1 MPGPYGMRPARLLT
15 AISLFLAAALAAYG
29 QSAESLTI
37 YAASSLTDA
46 FEQLTAAFGK
56 QHPNAEIVINFAS
69 SSTLAA
75 QLIAG
80 APADVFASAAET
92 PMSLVTDSQRIGE
105 KTVKVFARNQ
115 LALIAPADNPADIHA
130 LQDLANE
137 NVLLVLAVAGAPIRT
152 YADAMLAAL
161 NDEYGA
167 DFSQRVL
174 DNLVSEE
181 SNVRQVTARVALG
194 EADAAIVYQTDAAAE
209 IGESL
214 ITIPIDPSFNQT
226 ASYPIAALSD
236 SPSSALAAMF
246 IEFVLS
252 DEGQMILRAYGF
264 CSPDIIDVDAL
275 TEAAPAP
282 TSEVD
287 DESQAKTAPCH

>member
-1 MPGPYGMRPARLLT
+1 MPGPYALRPGRLLT
-15 AISLFLAAALAAYG
+15 AISLFLITSLGAYG
-29 QSAESLTI
+29 QAAESLAV

-46 FEQLTAAFGK
+46 FEQLAAAFGEEYP
-56 QHPNAEIVINFAS
+56 HAEIVINFAS

-92 PMSLVTDSQRIGE
+92 PMSLVIDSRRIE
-105 KTVKVFARNQ
+105 AETAKIFARNQ
-115 LALIAPADNPADIHA
+115 LTLILPADNPAEIHA

-137 NVLLVLAVAGAPIRT
+137 NVLLVLAVAGTPIRT
-152 YADAMLAAL
+152 YANAMLAAL
-161 NDEYGA
+161 NDEYDA

-194 EADAAIVYQTDAAAE
+194 EADAAIVYQTDAVGE
-209 IGESL
+209 ISEAL
-214 ITIPIDPSFNQT
+214 ITIPIEPPFNQT

-236 SPSSALAAMF
+236 SPSPALAEMF

-264 CSPDIIDVDAL
+264 CSPDIIDVEGL

-282 TSEVD
+282 TSEIH
-287 DESQAKTAPCH
+287 DESQAKTAHCG